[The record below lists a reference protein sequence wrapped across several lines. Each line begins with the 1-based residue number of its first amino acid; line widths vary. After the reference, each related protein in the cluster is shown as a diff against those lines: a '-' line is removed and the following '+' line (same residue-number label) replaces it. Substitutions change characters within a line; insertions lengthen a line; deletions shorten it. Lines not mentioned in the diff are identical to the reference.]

1 MEFRTLLWFFD
12 VTYSYE
18 IGKRNTP
25 NPTLWLPA
33 DAKLCKG
40 IQCSPRSTFHRNT
53 SIYMP

>member
-1 MEFRTLLWFFD
+1 MEFRTLIWFFD
-12 VTYSYE
+12 IIYSYE
-18 IGKRNTP
+18 IGKKNTP
-25 NPTLWLPA
+25 DPTLWLPA